1 MCEKELRLKIAGLSE
16 FQAKIAL
23 YDLCNAAP
31 IMVAQLKKSVETAQT
46 YQRSE
51 G

>member
-1 MCEKELRLKIAGLSE
+1 MCKKELRLKIAGLSE

-23 YDLCNAAP
+23 YGLCNSP
-31 IMVAQLKKSVETAQT
+31 PTMVAQVEKSVDTAQT